1 MVQRVT
7 YRRRKS
13 FHTKSNIV
21 RKVRTPGGKLVVQ
34 YVGKR
39 GKRPTCGEYGCDRPL
54 SGVRLLACSTRSV
67 LVPLL
72 ASPGAGMASF
82 TYLSHYTSELVIK
95 AVRPKELSR
104 LSKRQKTVTRPYG
117 GAKCGK
123 CVRTRI
129 VRAFLIEEQKI
140 VKKVL
145 KAQANAKPEK

>member
-54 SGVRLLACSTRSV
+54 SG
-67 LVPLL
+67 
-72 ASPGAGMASF
+72 
-82 TYLSHYTSELVIK
+82 IK

-123 CVRTRI
+123 CVRTR
-129 VRAFLIEEQKI
+129 
-140 VKKVL
+140 
-145 KAQANAKPEK
+145 